1 MEKVSILIINEIAD
15 HNTTSK
21 NHFSLTKGENVAYY
35 MAKINNTT
43 VYFLTTGKEE
53 TKQNITYKKD
63 LTLDFIQGINIVLFI
78 RETNIHTVLQKYP
91 FIKQHLDCQYSKV
104 IKDTKVGIKG
114 DSVAWLN
121 NKELKKYVKET
132 YDLELLEWG
141 YKFFSIIY
149 VQLPASIKPAMKLLK
164 ADPLS
169 KLHTSKMGV

>member
-1 MEKVSILIINEIAD
+1 MNKTNILIINEIAD

-21 NHFSLTKGENVAYY
+21 NHFSLTKGENVAFY
-35 MAKINNTT
+35 MAKVSNTT

-63 LTLDFIQGINIVLFI
+63 ITLDFIQGINIVLFI

-121 NKELKKYVKET
+121 NKELKKICQRN
-132 YDLELLEWG
+132 L
-141 YKFFSIIY
+141 
-149 VQLPASIKPAMKLLK
+149 
-164 ADPLS
+164 
-169 KLHTSKMGV
+169 